1 VRVETKG
8 VAVPEDERIDEENPS
23 AGENEEVEAHGAKQ
37 VAGIGLAAAALI
49 GAGAVGV
56 KVATDDDQPRNQGAL
71 VERSVAE
78 RLAKADTD
86 QDGYVGYRDLAQEG
100 FDLSAQPLRKDGIDV
115 ADEALAA
122 SGVKIEV
129 DAIGREGGFGLE
141 GDTILIES
149 KIDDKVDAAVEGPAI
164 EWTDKFKE
172 IDQDGDGYASTEELE
187 KAGYTLDFSK
197 VREEGY
203 EVSTEELSK
212 SGITINLTSFG
223 EGGFVTK
230 ESVVMLSLGVDDK
243 VDAFIKGESEE
254 G

>member
-1 VRVETKG
+1 M
-8 VAVPEDERIDEENPS
+8 PEDKRIDEESPS

-56 KVATDDDQPRNQGAL
+56 KVATDDDQSRNQGAL
-71 VERSVAE
+71 VSEQPVAE
-78 RLAKADTD
+78 RLARADTD
-86 QDGYVGYRDLAQEG
+86 QDGYVTYRDLAHEG
-100 FDLSAQPLRKDGIDV
+100 FKLSAQPLRDEGIDV

-122 SGVKIEV
+122 AGARIEV
-129 DAIGREGGFGLE
+129 KAIGEEGGFGLE
-141 GDTILIES
+141 GDTIMMKHRLDPALDEVI
-149 KIDDKVDAAVEGPAI
+149 EGPAI
-164 EWTDKFKE
+164 KWTDKFE
-172 IDQDGDGYASTEELE
+172 AIDRDGDGYASTEELE

-197 VREEGY
+197 IREGGY

-212 SGITINLTSFG
+212 SGITINLASFG

-230 ESVVMLSLGVDDK
+230 ENMVMVSFGVDGK